1 MRDAGVDLSQSHGT
15 YPGQCYAVGPEKRV
29 YWWGGRWGTL
39 KRRLITERKRKR
51 RERRVTEISPPL
63 WTTTLLGEILG
74 WVKGGRTKNEGKRK
88 WK

>member
-1 MRDAGVDLSQSHGT
+1 MRDAGVDLSQSHST

-39 KRRLITERKRKR
+39 KRRVITERKRKR

-74 WVKGGRTKNEGKRK
+74 CVKGVRTKNEGKRK